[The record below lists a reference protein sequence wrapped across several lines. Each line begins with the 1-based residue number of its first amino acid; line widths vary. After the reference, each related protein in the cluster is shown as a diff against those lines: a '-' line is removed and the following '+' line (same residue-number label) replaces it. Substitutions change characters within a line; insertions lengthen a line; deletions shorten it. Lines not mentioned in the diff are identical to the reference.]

1 MDRVY
6 VLRLLVDSKALPLNM
21 SGKCPSSGPNSVGAL
36 LAWHVLRTSRWRNR
50 QRTILTEDALP
61 DVDEYDIA
69 TSWHLD

>member
-1 MDRVY
+1 

-61 DVDEYDIA
+61 VVDDENIA
-69 TSWHLD
+69 TSISWVVE